1 MIIDEYLQQVV
12 TLDWNTEDFDLA
24 TRIIRKLEERSISY
38 ECSKKQTKWAFVITT
53 NNQNAPMVIEALR
66 VG

>member
-12 TLDWNTEDFDLA
+12 MLDWTTDNFDLA
-24 TRIIRKLEERSISY
+24 TRIIRKLEERTITY
-38 ECSKKQTKWAFVITT
+38 ECAKKNDKWSFVITT
-53 NNQNAPMVIEALR
+53 NNENAPMVIESLR

>member
-38 ECSKKQTKWAFVITT
+38 ECSKKQAKWSFLITT
-53 NNQNAPMVIEALR
+53 NNENAMMVIEMLR

>member
-24 TRIIRKLEERSISY
+24 TRIIRKLYVLSISY
-38 ECSKKQTKWAFVITT
+38 ECSKKQAKWAFVITT
-53 NNQNAPMVIEALR
+53 NNENAPMVIESLR

>member
-12 TLDWNTEDFDLA
+12 TLDWTTDNFDLA
-24 TRIIRKLEERSISY
+24 TRIIRKLEEKSLQY
-38 ECSKKQTKWAFVITT
+38 ECSKKHDKWMFVITT
-53 NNQNAPMVIEALR
+53 NNENAPMVIESLR